1 MKSDTI
7 LKQSILEELKWEPSL
22 NASSIAV
29 NVDRGVVTLT
39 GTVPHYAD
47 KWTAERAT
55 QRVEGIKAIA
65 EEIQVSLSVVHQ
77 RTDEDLAHTA
87 VAALQYHVWVP
98 RDVQPTIENGWITL
112 KGQANWGFQRDAA
125 EDAVAYLAGVKGVTN
140 NISIMPSVQPH
151 AIKEAIDTALQR
163 DAHIDAANIIVLTDG
178 GKVTLSGN
186 VTSWNQRE
194 QAESAAWRAPGV
206 TDVVNTLAVS
216 N

>member
-7 LKQSILEELKWEPSL
+7 LKQSILDELKWEPSL
-22 NASSIAV
+22 TASDIAV
-29 NVDRGVVTLT
+29 NVDRGVVTLS

-65 EEIQVSLSVVHQ
+65 EEIQVSLSILHQ
-77 RTDEDLAHTA
+77 RTDQDLAHTA
-87 VAALQYHVWVP
+87 IAALQDHVWVP
-98 RDVQPTIENGWITL
+98 RDIQPTIENGWITL
-112 KGQANWGFQRDAA
+112 KGQVNWGFQRDAA

-140 NISIMPSVQPH
+140 KISIKPSMQPH
-151 AIKEAIDTALQR
+151 AIKEAIDLALQR
-163 DAHIDAANIIVLTDG
+163 DQHIDAASIIVLADG
-178 GKVTLSGN
+178 GKVTLSGS

-194 QAESAAWRAPGV
+194 DAEAAAWRAPGV